1 MNEMNE
7 FRITN
12 LRKLDNKGTCKAV
25 ADIEFENGLYVAGVK
40 LLKVKPGYMLA
51 LPTRKV
57 GSRYVEVVS
66 TTDKRLRQRI
76 FTALIDA
83 FAAQE

>member
-1 MNEMNE
+1 MNE
-7 FRITN
+7 FKIMN

-25 ADIEFENGLYVAGVK
+25 ADVEFENGIYVADVK
-40 LLKVKPGYMLA
+40 LLKVKHGYMLG

-57 GSRYVEVVS
+57 GNRYVEVVS

-76 FTALIDA
+76 FTALVDA
-83 FAAQE
+83 VAGQE

>member
-1 MNEMNE
+1 MNE
-7 FRITN
+7 FKITN

-25 ADIEFENGLYVAGVK
+25 ADVEFENGLYVAEVK
-40 LLKVKPGYMLA
+40 LLKIKSGYMLA

-57 GSRYVEVVS
+57 GSKYVEVVS

-76 FTALIDA
+76 FTALVEA
-83 FAAQE
+83 VNVEE

>member
-1 MNEMNE
+1 MNE
-7 FRITN
+7 FKITK

-25 ADIEFENGLYVAGVK
+25 ADVEFENGLYVAEVK
-40 LLKVKPGYMLA
+40 LLKVKSGYMLG

-57 GSRYVEVVS
+57 GDRYVEVVS

-76 FTALIDA
+76 FTTLVEATLGD
-83 FAAQE
+83 E